1 MCRRFVEL
9 LAFPTLLTIAAPAIA
24 QCTEQDF
31 GQYQLF
37 GQYQQAQARI
47 PDGQLLAIFAGHVGV
62 PKRDF
67 GELVKRCAAHART
80 ASPDEA
86 KAALAAAKP
95 AFLADCAKRP
105 AADEVCKAVRG
116 R

>member
-1 MCRRFVEL
+1 M
-9 LAFPTLLTIAAPAIA
+9 
-24 QCTEQDF
+24 
-31 GQYQLF
+31 
-37 GQYQQAQARI
+37 
-47 PDGQLLAIFAGHVGV
+47 

-95 AFLADCAKRP
+95 VFLADCAKRS